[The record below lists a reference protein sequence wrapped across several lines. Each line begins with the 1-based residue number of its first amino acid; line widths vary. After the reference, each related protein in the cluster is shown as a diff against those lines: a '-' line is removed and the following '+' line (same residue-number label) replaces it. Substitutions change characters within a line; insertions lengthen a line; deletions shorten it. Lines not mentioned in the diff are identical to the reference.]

1 MPTAQ
6 TPNSLRA
13 FFPIPCVIVSSW
25 HWEGLWPTNDHGVS
39 EDVKILHEMGY
50 AQELSRRMGA
60 FQNFAISFAIICV
73 VAGGLTA
80 FPAALSAGGGAA
92 NRRHVGGRQ
101 HLRAGRG
108 GGHGP
113 GCPVLPDRR
122 RDLSLASIFGGRG
135 FGWAAAWFNLRSSS
149 PSCSSCCMTSGSTGP
164 RSARRSSGVRR
175 RSPLPRRRC
184 RQRADDAAIRL
195 RRTRRRG
202 DGRGARHPHGRR
214 PRRTTPS

>member
-1 MPTAQ
+1 MADQ
-6 TPNSLRA
+6 QSR
-13 FFPIPCVIVSSW
+13 
-25 HWEGLWPTNDHGVS
+25 VS

-60 FQNFAISFAIICV
+60 FQNFAISFAIICI

-164 RSARRSSGVRR
+164 RSARRSS
-175 RSPLPRRRC
+175 
-184 RQRADDAAIRL
+184 RQAAIAAAEKAMLHDKRFNGPPSGEEIK
-195 RRTRRRG
+195 RRQAAIAAAEKAMSATG
-202 DGRGARHPHGRR
+202 
-214 PRRTTPS
+214 

>member
-6 TPNSLRA
+6 TPYSLRA

-60 FQNFAISFAIICV
+60 FQNFAISFAIICI

-92 NRRHVGGRQ
+92 IGVMWVVG
-101 HLRAGRG
+101 
-108 GGHGP
+108 
-113 GCPVLPDRR
+113 
-122 RDLSLASIFGGRG
+122 SIFALVVAVAMGQVAPSYPTAGGIYH
-135 FGWAAAWFNLRSSS
+135 WLRSSAAAAS
-149 PSCSSCCMTSGSTGP
+149 AGRRHGSICDH
-164 RSARRSSGVRR
+164 R
-175 RSPLPRRRC
+175 
-184 RQRADDAAIRL
+184 
-195 RRTRRRG
+195 
-202 DGRGARHPHGRR
+202 RHPALRAA
-214 PRRTTPS
+214 